1 MATMRKVFMFF
12 FWEEIEHG
20 GITMIFR
27 KLVIKFLRWNT
38 RRNRL
43 TCNFAL
49 PSKMLPSML
58 IMPLCLLSVSYSGM
72 AFSDISPQQHSTPV
86 PQSNLLLASK
96 STELGISNK
105 IPKVKDLDQAVSLYA
120 LGLKYLH
127 GKGVI
132 KNNLKAL
139 RLFKKSAKQGYPR
152 ADYQLGIM
160 YRDGVGAGR
169 DRQAAIK
176 WFRLA
181 AAWGELDAKKALEE
195 LINGKS
201 SKNGVIDGASNNK
214 LQKTATVSTTPQQI
228 YLRAMIALSGFG
240 NGGKINFKN
249 AFALLNKS
257 ARLNHKE
264 SQYELG
270 LLYKNG
276 KGTSKNLVKAKKWL
290 NLSISN
296 GYTKARVAL
305 RELVVLEEKYS
316 SYKTK
321 SGYYNFSAD
330 STYISAAKKGDPGA
344 QFKLGLMY
352 IEGDL
357 IERNPSKGIAWL
369 RRAADHKYLDAQ
381 VKLGDLLYKGVQL
394 DRDYAESA
402 KWYQKA
408 ADQGHAGAQYILA
421 NMYKKGLGIAR
432 DRRKADKWYREAA
445 RLGHIQARDKI
456 SQL

>member
-1 MATMRKVFMFF
+1 M
-12 FWEEIEHG
+12 E
-20 GITMIFR
+20 GIIMIFR
-27 KLVIKFLRWNT
+27 TLVIKFLRWNT

-43 TCNFAL
+43 IYDYVRRSA
-49 PSKMLPSML
+49 MLPSLRSAMLPGML
-58 IMPLCLLSVSYSGM
+58 ITPLCLLTFGYPGL
-72 AFSDISPQQHSTPV
+72 AFSDIFPQQHLEMPQKV
-86 PQSNLLLASK
+86 PQNNLLLASK
-96 STELGISNK
+96 SIDLGISNK
-105 IPKVKDLDQAVSLYA
+105 IPEAKDLDQAVSLYA

-127 GKGVI
+127 GNGVI

-160 YRDGVGAGR
+160 YRDGIGAGR
-169 DRQAAIK
+169 DRKEAIK

-181 AAWGELDAKKALEE
+181 AAWGEVDAKNALEK

-201 SKNGVIDGASNNK
+201 SKNDIIDDN
-214 LQKTATVSTTPQQI
+214 LQKTATVSQTPLQQI
-228 YLRAMIALSGFG
+228 YLRAKVALSGSG
-240 NGGKINFKN
+240 NGGKINSKK
-249 AFALLNKS
+249 AFALFNKS

-276 KGTSKNLVKAKKWL
+276 KGTPKNLVKAKKWL

-296 GYTKARVAL
+296 GYAKARVAL
-305 RELVVLEEKYS
+305 RELVVLEEKYLN
-316 SYKTK
+316 YKTK
-321 SGYYNFSAD
+321 SGYYNYSAD
-330 STYISAAKKGDPGA
+330 SAYISAAKKGDPGA

-352 IEGDL
+352 IEGDV

-369 RRAADHKYLDAQ
+369 RRAADHKHLGAQ

-408 ADQGHAGAQYILA
+408 AKQGHAGAQYILA

-445 RLGHIQARDKI
+445 SLGHIKARDKI